1 MLPTFCGSQLDRHA
15 QHLHIV
21 EHNLFRLYFLGPR
34 NTCRNQSHALFLKS
48 MSTMC
53 ETLPLDVHQI
63 ARNGRAKRM
72 KRHQEIG
79 AFTGLVVCDGPEA
92 GTRSASEDGRGVG
105 QESGRANWGEN
116 HEAVQ
121 TIS

>member
-1 MLPTFCGSQLDRHA
+1 
-15 QHLHIV
+15 
-21 EHNLFRLYFLGPR
+21 
-34 NTCRNQSHALFLKS
+34 
-48 MSTMC
+48 
-53 ETLPLDVHQI
+53 
-63 ARNGRAKRM
+63 M

-79 AFTGLVVCDGPEA
+79 AFTGLVVCDGPQA

-121 TIS
+121 TISEFSDIGAGGGGRSWRCKDLNCNSSCS